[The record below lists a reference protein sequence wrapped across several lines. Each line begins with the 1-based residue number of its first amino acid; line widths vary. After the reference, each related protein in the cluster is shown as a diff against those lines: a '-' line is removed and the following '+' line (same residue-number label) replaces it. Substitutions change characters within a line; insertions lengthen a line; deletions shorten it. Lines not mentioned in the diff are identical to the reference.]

1 VTEQPLPPQLSD
13 ELKRQFCSMLLVGCD
28 RETAGNYLGFSPAQ
42 LRDEVKRDPDFFRQM
57 LRAEAS
63 AEFHQI
69 RNLHEATKDSKQW
82 RASVWWL
89 ERKVPERFARR
100 AANAITESEWRQ
112 FLETL
117 ADLITSEIASEA
129 DRQRLL
135 SRLSQ
140 IAQEVDADLAG
151 SQIDAADATADE
163 GDSTG
168 DLDDESGET

>member
-1 VTEQPLPPQLSD
+1 
-13 ELKRQFCSMLLVGCD
+13 MLLVGCD
-28 RETAGNYLGFSPAQ
+28 RETAGNYLGFSPTQ
-42 LRDEVKRDPDFFRQM
+42 LRDEVKRDADFLQQV

-100 AANAITESEWRQ
+100 AANAVTESEWRH

-135 SRLSQ
+135 TRLAQ
-140 IAQEVDADLAG
+140 IAQNVDAELAD
-151 SQIDAADATADE
+151 SQALGTKVSSD
-163 GDSTG
+163 
-168 DLDDESGET
+168 DLDFTSDMDDQSGES